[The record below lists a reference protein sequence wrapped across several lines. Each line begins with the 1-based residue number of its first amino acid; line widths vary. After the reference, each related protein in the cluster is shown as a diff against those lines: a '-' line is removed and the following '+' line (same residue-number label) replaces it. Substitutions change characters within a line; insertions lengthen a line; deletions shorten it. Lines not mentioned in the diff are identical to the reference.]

1 VRRIALNNHQPDE
14 VATADDAITRRG
26 FRCNH
31 KPSSFPG
38 KVFSSSAESAL
49 TEQQNAAGSIAFRL
63 LRITA
68 VSVAGSE
75 LLCLAAYALLR
86 LPIDLSTSGGWLM
99 VLAPSVTPA
108 IVAPLVSIPTARAR
122 NRLVLALA
130 ETEQARTALEF
141 EIAERRATQ
150 DRLEFHARHDPLTE
164 VLNRRGFF
172 ELAAET
178 SGPRGLLVVDVD
190 DFKLVN
196 DRCGHSGGDQL
207 LCTIADELRRA
218 AGARAVVARLGGDE
232 FVALLP
238 DVDERLAE
246 AVRSSLATLSVRT
259 FTGASLVV
267 SASVG
272 FATVRPD
279 ESIDDALTRADQSM
293 YVVKR
298 RRYRDSLNRS

>member
-1 VRRIALNNHQPDE
+1 
-14 VATADDAITRRG
+14 VAVSAAIT
-26 FRCNH
+26 
-31 KPSSFPG
+31 KPSNFPG
-38 KVFSSSAESAL
+38 KGFSVFRESAL
-49 TEQQNAAGSIAFRL
+49 IDQQNAAGSIALRL

-68 VSVAGSE
+68 LSVAGSE

-86 LPIDLSTSGGWLM
+86 MPIDLSTSTGWFM
-99 VLAPSVTPA
+99 VLAPAVTPA
-108 IVAPLVSIPTARAR
+108 ILAPIVSIPTARSR

-130 ETEQARTALEF
+130 DTERARTELES
-141 EIAERRATQ
+141 EIAERKAIQ
-150 DRLEFHARHDPLTE
+150 ERLEFHARHDPLTE

-172 ELAAET
+172 ELAGET

-190 DFKLVN
+190 DFKVVN

-207 LCTIADELRRA
+207 LCTIADQLRQA
-218 AGARAVVARLGGDE
+218 AGSRAVVARLGGDE

-238 DVDERLAE
+238 DVDAQVAE
-246 AVRSSLATLSVRT
+246 AVRNSLATLSVRT
-259 FTGASLVV
+259 FAGAQLVV

-272 FATVRPD
+272 YAAVRPD

>member
-1 VRRIALNNHQPDE
+1 
-14 VATADDAITRRG
+14 VAVSAAII
-26 FRCNH
+26 
-31 KPSSFPG
+31 KPSNFPG
-38 KVFSSSAESAL
+38 KGFFVFRESAL
-49 TEQQNAAGSIAFRL
+49 IDQQNAAGSIALRL

-68 VSVAGSE
+68 LSVAGSE

-86 LPIDLSTSGGWLM
+86 MPIDLSTSDGWFM
-99 VLAPSVTPA
+99 VLAPAVTPA
-108 IVAPLVSIPTARAR
+108 ILAPIVSIPTARSR

-130 ETEQARTALEF
+130 DTERARTELES
-141 EIAERRATQ
+141 EIAERKAIQ
-150 DRLEFHARHDPLTE
+150 ERLEFHARHDPLTE

-172 ELAAET
+172 ELAGET
-178 SGPRGLLVVDVD
+178 SGPRSLLVVDVD
-190 DFKLVN
+190 DFKVVN

-207 LCTIADELRRA
+207 LCTIADQLRQA

-238 DVDERLAE
+238 NVDEQVAE
-246 AVRSSLATLSVRT
+246 AVRNSLGTLSVRT
-259 FTGASLVV
+259 FAGAQLVV

-272 FATVRPD
+272 YAAVRPD

-298 RRYRDSLNRS
+298 RRYRDPLNRS